1 MVRKCV
7 ACISWL
13 ILLQH
18 VGASF
23 DVEGS
28 SRCPFERRLL
38 QATGDSDDFGDL
50 AEDVSVFQ
58 EVAASIYTV
67 PLTNTNSLQVTNLS
81 ATNHRD
87 GLWSHLC

>member
-1 MVRKCV
+1 MVHKCV

-23 DVEGS
+23 HVEGS
-28 SRCPFERRLL
+28 SRCPFERHLL
-38 QATGDSDDFGDL
+38 QATDDSDDFGDL

-58 EVAASIYTV
+58 EVHA
-67 PLTNTNSLQVTNLS
+67 P
-81 ATNHRD
+81 
-87 GLWSHLC
+87 